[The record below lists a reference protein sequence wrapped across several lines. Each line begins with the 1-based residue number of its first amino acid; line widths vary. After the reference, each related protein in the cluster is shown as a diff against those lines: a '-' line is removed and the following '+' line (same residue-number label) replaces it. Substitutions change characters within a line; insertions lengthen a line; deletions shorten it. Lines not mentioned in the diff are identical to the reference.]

1 MQHNAHIDMMHIIQ
15 YTVRLNGFMCTF
27 NMHSYRRTCIRE
39 GKGRGG
45 VVRLGFHDV
54 IPALRNEGMKIQT
67 VSLSEI

>member
-1 MQHNAHIDMMHIIQ
+1 MRAQDSSGEIANKIMRGCMQHNAHIDMMHIIQ

-45 VVRLGFHDV
+45 GG
-54 IPALRNEGMKIQT
+54 ALR
-67 VSLSEI
+67 LS